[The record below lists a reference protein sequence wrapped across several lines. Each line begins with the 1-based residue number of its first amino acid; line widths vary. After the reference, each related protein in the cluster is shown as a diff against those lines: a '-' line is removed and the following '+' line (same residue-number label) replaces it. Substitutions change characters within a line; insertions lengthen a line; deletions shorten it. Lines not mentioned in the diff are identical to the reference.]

1 MRKKTAAIMV
11 VITPVVGCKCSRISE
26 STAINGWC
34 RSPQRKRPDIVDAYM
49 EAYAK
54 GNSYSVEYAHFED
67 EFVRQA
73 YLSVEDQ
80 LISYQ
85 IEHIEK
91 VNDNLYALTIKMK
104 TTQTVM
110 LRGDVWSEVYNF
122 VARIDGQWKF
132 INGVGN
138 IPDDLQENLEK
149 EKIQLP

>member
-1 MRKKTAAIMV
+1 MKSATKH
-11 VITPVVGCKCSRISE
+11 
-26 STAINGWC
+26 
-34 RSPQRKRPDIVDAYM
+34 IV
-49 EAYAK
+49 K

-149 EKIQLP
+149 EKYSYHMRIRFWGVSRRACASICSTSTKPNVGKSRSVIRS

>member
-1 MRKKTAAIMV
+1 
-11 VITPVVGCKCSRISE
+11 
-26 STAINGWC
+26 
-34 RSPQRKRPDIVDAYM
+34 M

-149 EKIQLP
+149 DK